1 MHGCCQ
7 LCERA
12 AAAAAA
18 ARAAAREAA
27 AAPDFE
33 TAEKAHDLLRAA
45 DYFHSEFRRRR
56 GLLDATFVERVCALL
71 KADDFARALDD
82 QRLGLFARVMGR
94 SSTLPAAA
102 AAAAEATSRR
112 AALCR
117 GLAAT
122 IDGDL
127 AAAHHDADLPSV
139 VEELPFD
146 RQEALAWRAEIKEQQ
161 KENLRE
167 IQRMCGMDRPP
178 RAAETWM
185 LLSTALR
192 KEPPAKPPRPWGGF
206 KNDDDADDDES
217 QSSSLPEQPTAA
229 LAGDVAALTYPVARE
244 RALRNPGLFS
254 ADGLFAPTEEPDFEF
269 DGDGEL
275 DELTSADFGED
286 PYLHVDT

>member
-1 MHGCCQ
+1 M
-7 LCERA
+7 
-12 AAAAAA
+12 
-18 ARAAAREAA
+18 
-27 AAPDFE
+27 
-33 TAEKAHDLLRAA
+33 
-45 DYFHSEFRRRR
+45 
-56 GLLDATFVERVCALL
+56 
-71 KADDFARALDD
+71 
-82 QRLGLFARVMGR
+82 
-94 SSTLPAAA
+94 
-102 AAAAEATSRR
+102 
-112 AALCR
+112 CR

-146 RQEALAWRAEIKEQQ
+146 RQEALACTAVSDVESSGPRVDGVEGELTGPSVPRRWRAEIKEQQ

-206 KNDDDADDDES
+206 KNNDDDDDAES
-217 QSSSLPEQPTAA
+217 QTSTLPEQPTAA
-229 LAGDVAALTYPVARE
+229 LASDVAKLARE

>member
-1 MHGCCQ
+1 MRATEHAPRDPIHVLERRHG
-7 LCERA
+7 L
-12 AAAAAA
+12 
-18 ARAAAREAA
+18 
-27 AAPDFE
+27 
-33 TAEKAHDLLRAA
+33 AEVV
-45 DYFHSEFRRRR
+45 ER
-56 GLLDATFVERVCALL
+56 GLVVPVKRLRVN
-71 KADDFARALDD
+71 R
-82 QRLGLFARVMGR
+82 
-94 SSTLPAAA
+94 PHP
-102 AAAAEATSRR
+102 EATSRR

-206 KNDDDADDDES
+206 KNDDDDDDAES
-217 QSSSLPEQPTAA
+217 QTSTLPEQPTAA
-229 LAGDVAALTYPVARE
+229 LASDVAKLARE

-254 ADGLFAPTEEPDFEF
+254 ADGLFAPDRRARLRVRRRWRTGRAHLGRLRRGPLFARRY
-269 DGDGEL
+269 L
-275 DELTSADFGED
+275 KTTSTQK
-286 PYLHVDT
+286 L

>member
-1 MHGCCQ
+1 M
-7 LCERA
+7 
-12 AAAAAA
+12 
-18 ARAAAREAA
+18 
-27 AAPDFE
+27 P
-33 TAEKAHDLLRAA
+33 
-45 DYFHSEFRRRR
+45 RR
-56 GLLDATFVERVCALL
+56 
-71 KADDFARALDD
+71 
-82 QRLGLFARVMGR
+82 
-94 SSTLPAAA
+94 
-102 AAAAEATSRR
+102 
-112 AALCR
+112 
-117 GLAAT
+117 
-122 IDGDL
+122 
-127 AAAHHDADLPSV
+127 
-139 VEELPFD
+139 
-146 RQEALAWRAEIKEQQ
+146 WRAEIKEQQ

-206 KNDDDADDDES
+206 KDDDDDDDES
-217 QSSSLPEQPTAA
+217 QTSSLPEQPTAA
-229 LAGDVAALTYPVARE
+229 LASDVAKLARE

>member
-1 MHGCCQ
+1 M
-7 LCERA
+7 
-12 AAAAAA
+12 
-18 ARAAAREAA
+18 
-27 AAPDFE
+27 
-33 TAEKAHDLLRAA
+33 
-45 DYFHSEFRRRR
+45 
-56 GLLDATFVERVCALL
+56 
-71 KADDFARALDD
+71 
-82 QRLGLFARVMGR
+82 
-94 SSTLPAAA
+94 
-102 AAAAEATSRR
+102 
-112 AALCR
+112 CR

-206 KNDDDADDDES
+206 KDDDADDDES

-229 LAGDVAALTYPVARE
+229 LAGDVAALARE

-269 DGDGEL
+269 DGDGDGFADGAPLPDFGEDDGEGEL

>member
-1 MHGCCQ
+1 MVEAG
-7 LCERA
+7 RA
-12 AAAAAA
+12 G
-18 ARAAAREAA
+18 R
-27 AAPDFE
+27 
-33 TAEKAHDLLRAA
+33 
-45 DYFHSEFRRRR
+45 
-56 GLLDATFVERVCALL
+56 

-102 AAAAEATSRR
+102 AAAAEATSQR

-117 GLAAT
+117 GLAA
-122 IDGDL
+122 IIEGDL

-192 KEPPAKPPRPWGGF
+192 
-206 KNDDDADDDES
+206 
-217 QSSSLPEQPTAA
+217 
-229 LAGDVAALTYPVARE
+229 
-244 RALRNPGLFS
+244 
-254 ADGLFAPTEEPDFEF
+254 
-269 DGDGEL
+269 
-275 DELTSADFGED
+275 
-286 PYLHVDT
+286 

>member
-1 MHGCCQ
+1 M
-7 LCERA
+7 
-12 AAAAAA
+12 
-18 ARAAAREAA
+18 
-27 AAPDFE
+27 
-33 TAEKAHDLLRAA
+33 
-45 DYFHSEFRRRR
+45 
-56 GLLDATFVERVCALL
+56 
-71 KADDFARALDD
+71 
-82 QRLGLFARVMGR
+82 
-94 SSTLPAAA
+94 
-102 AAAAEATSRR
+102 
-112 AALCR
+112 CR

-206 KNDDDADDDES
+206 KDDDADDDES

-229 LAGDVAALTYPVARE
+229 LAGDVAALARE

-254 ADGLFAPTEEPDFEF
+254 ADGLFAPTEEPDDFEF
-269 DGDGEL
+269 DGYADGEPL
-275 DELTSADFGED
+275 PDFGED

>member
-1 MHGCCQ
+1 M
-7 LCERA
+7 
-12 AAAAAA
+12 
-18 ARAAAREAA
+18 
-27 AAPDFE
+27 
-33 TAEKAHDLLRAA
+33 
-45 DYFHSEFRRRR
+45 
-56 GLLDATFVERVCALL
+56 
-71 KADDFARALDD
+71 
-82 QRLGLFARVMGR
+82 
-94 SSTLPAAA
+94 
-102 AAAAEATSRR
+102 
-112 AALCR
+112 CR

-206 KNDDDADDDES
+206 KNDDDDDDAES
-217 QSSSLPEQPTAA
+217 QTSTLPEQPTAA
-229 LAGDVAALTYPVARE
+229 LASDVAKLARE

>member
-1 MHGCCQ
+1 MEPIR
-7 LCERA
+7 LR
-12 AAAAAA
+12 
-18 ARAAAREAA
+18 
-27 AAPDFE
+27 P
-33 TAEKAHDLLRAA
+33 AHVR
-45 DYFHSEFRRRR
+45 
-56 GLLDATFVERVCALL
+56 
-71 KADDFARALDD
+71 
-82 QRLGLFARVMGR
+82 
-94 SSTLPAAA
+94 LPARPT
-102 AAAAEATSRR
+102 E
-112 AALCR
+112 
-117 GLAAT
+117 
-122 IDGDL
+122 
-127 AAAHHDADLPSV
+127 
-139 VEELPFD
+139 
-146 RQEALAWRAEIKEQQ
+146 

>member
-1 MHGCCQ
+1 MSVPAGGG
-7 LCERA
+7 
-12 AAAAAA
+12 
-18 ARAAAREAA
+18 
-27 AAPDFE
+27 
-33 TAEKAHDLLRAA
+33 
-45 DYFHSEFRRRR
+45 RR
-56 GLLDATFVERVCALL
+56 GRAIS
-71 KADDFARALDD
+71 AR
-82 QRLGLFARVMGR
+82 RLV
-94 SSTLPAAA
+94 P
-102 AAAAEATSRR
+102 
-112 AALCR
+112 

-127 AAAHHDADLPSV
+127 AAAHHDAGPQPSV

-146 RQEALAWRAEIKEQQ
+146 RLEALAWRAEIKEQQ
-161 KENLRE
+161 KDIVRE
-167 IQRMCGMDRPP
+167 IQGMCGMDRPP

-206 KNDDDADDDES
+206 KNDDDDDDAES
-217 QSSSLPEQPTAA
+217 QTSTLPEQPTAA
-229 LAGDVAALTYPVARE
+229 LASDVAKLARE